1 MCIIA
6 LSWSVCFPCLGY
18 ASSVSKQNLNK
29 CNWKVKRSTP
39 NWLDKKALGYC
50 DVSSMSKSLA
60 SDERVDV
67 EQYISE
73 RILFK
78 ILSEN
83 VIFNLT
89 SIIALN
95 PM

>member
-1 MCIIA
+1 
-6 LSWSVCFPCLGY
+6 
-18 ASSVSKQNLNK
+18 
-29 CNWKVKRSTP
+29 
-39 NWLDKKALGYC
+39 
-50 DVSSMSKSLA
+50 MSKSLA